1 MARRHEI
8 DVEVAGR
15 FRNAVDEAW
24 LCRVVARVLAVE
36 GAGDAGVGVVITG
49 DAMVRDLNRRFRGED
64 ARTDVLSF
72 SQREDAGEFVLPP
85 GESSH
90 LGDVIVSLPASRRQ
104 AKQAGHSLERE
115 LALLLVHGLLHLLGY
130 DHATDEQARVMESH
144 QTTLL
149 VEFGNDIIS
158 VE

>member
-8 DVEVAGR
+8 DVKVDGR
-15 FRNAVDEAW
+15 FRNAVDETW
-24 LCRVVARVLAVE
+24 LRHVVADVLAAE
-36 GAGDAGVGVVITG
+36 GTGDARVGVVIAS

-85 GESSH
+85 GESAH
-90 LGDVIVSLPASRRQ
+90 LGDVIISLPASRRQ

-130 DHATDEQARVMESH
+130 DHATGEQARAMESH

-149 VEFGNDIIS
+149 AGLGMI
-158 VE
+158 